1 MTSSVKTPDR
11 SKGSSSQ
18 ENRPIRVYAAILLLA
33 VLIAGILYFTRD
45 QPIPKEIKDV
55 VSPDN
60 KRDSVWT
67 YSNSSPD
74 VIALKVP
81 NGNQFELEK
90 NGNAIAMFKVNG
102 KVLTNA
108 EEMELYQREL
118 ASMINELNKRKQS
131 Q

>member
-1 MTSSVKTPDR
+1 MTSSAKTPGR

-55 VSPDN
+55 VSPDS

-74 VIALKVP
+74 VIALKAP

-102 KVLTNA
+102 KVLANA

-118 ASMINELNKRKQS
+118 ATMLSELNKRKQS

>member
-1 MTSSVKTPDR
+1 MTSSAKTPGR
-11 SKGSSSQ
+11 SKSSSSQ

-45 QPIPKEIKDV
+45 QPIPKEIREV
-55 VSPDN
+55 VSPDG

-67 YSNSSPD
+67 YSPSSPD
-74 VIALKVP
+74 IIALKAP

-90 NGNAIAMFKVNG
+90 NGNAISIFKVNG
-102 KVLTNA
+102 KVLANA

-118 ASMINELNKRKQS
+118 ATMLNELNKRKQS
-131 Q
+131 K